1 MISIFRTDDRI
12 IHEEKELSSGAW
24 VNVINPTVTEG
35 EEIAKEL
42 GIDLHDLLA
51 ALDEEESSRVEL
63 EDGYTLILVDIPAT
77 EIRHEKEAYNTIPL
91 GIILTQDVIITVC
104 TEETPVL
111 QAFVNGRVKEFST
124 KKKLRFVYQILFR
137 ISTQYQYCLRIID
150 KKRTEI
156 EERIDYNTENVD
168 LIDLHALESTLV
180 YFATSL
186 RANGAVL
193 DRLTRYKRLEQY
205 PEDKDLLG
213 DVIVENRQAIEMT
226 SIYRDIINGTREL
239 MSSVLDNRLNNVM
252 KALTSVTLVM
262 GIPTLISGLYG
273 MNVNTQWMPL
283 SNAPYGFGII
293 CAMVAIIC
301 IVMLFILK
309 KKKLF

>member
-1 MISIFRTDDRI
+1 M
-12 IHEEKELSSGAW
+12 
-24 VNVINPTVTEG
+24 VNPTVTEG

-91 GIILTQDVIITVC
+91 GIILTQDIIITVC

-273 MNVNTQWMPL
+273 MNVNTRWMPL
-283 SNAPYGFGII
+283 ANAPYGFGII
-293 CAMVAIIC
+293 CIMVAVIC